1 MTISTP
7 LIRAWALFAALAF
20 FCGFAFSQDISL
32 LPKYGNGQKSEQ
44 QKAADAEF
52 LSQVDARYPGDRP
65 KAAKEVSDRGWQLLR
80 QGNLADAMRRFNQA
94 WLIDPKSVP
103 SLWGM
108 AAVSSYSD
116 QGLLASLS
124 LFAEAEKLAPDDIDL
139 AVDYAKTIGIAAGVV
154 SNPTMMAEAVRR
166 YEAIYK
172 KAPGHTLNLQNWAIA
187 EYTSGN
193 YRMAWTHLKLAE
205 ATPKRADIDPN
216 FVKALEAKMPRPA
229 N

>member
-1 MTISTP
+1 MTLPI
-7 LIRAWALFAALAF
+7 IRIWTLFAALAF
-20 FCGFAFSQDISL
+20 FCGSAFSQDISL

-44 QKAADAEF
+44 QKEADAVF

-65 KAAKEVSDRGWQLLR
+65 KAAKDVSERGWQLLR

-94 WLIDPKSVP
+94 WMIDPKSV
-103 SLWGM
+103 SALWGM
-108 AAVSSYSD
+108 AAVSGSSD
-116 QGLLASLS
+116 EGLLASLS
-124 LFAEAEKLAPDDIDL
+124 LFAEAEKLSPDNIDL

-154 SNPTMMAEAVRR
+154 SNQAMMAEALRR

-187 EYTSGN
+187 DYTSGN

-205 ATPKRADIDPN
+205 ATPQRTAIDPA
-216 FVKALEAKMPRPA
+216 FVKALEAKMLRPT